1 VCAEIVAEAVTV
13 TVQEP
18 VASVQTPAALKVSPP
33 LDVIVIVPVGVVA
46 PAPPVSATVIVT
58 VPLWPAAS
66 VDGVAVTVVEVERPL
81 TVNVAVSLLVA

>member
-1 VCAEIVAEAVTV
+1 
-13 TVQEP
+13 
-18 VASVQTPAALKVSPP
+18 
-33 LDVIVIVPVGVVA
+33 
-46 PAPPVSATVIVT
+46 VSATVIVT